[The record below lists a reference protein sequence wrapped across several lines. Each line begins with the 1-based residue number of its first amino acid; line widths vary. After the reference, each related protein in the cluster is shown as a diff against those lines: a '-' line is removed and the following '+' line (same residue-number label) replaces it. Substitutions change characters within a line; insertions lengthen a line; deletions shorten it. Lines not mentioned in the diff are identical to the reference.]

1 MFPPT
6 ALLPPEARN
15 PDRLP
20 PWRTVIGVIA
30 DMKDQAVNLPSFPCV
45 YAPYTQYHNEGWGT
59 TAFAVRTI
67 GDPLAA
73 INMVRDQIHS
83 LQPSIPVAEVATMDQ
98 LLARSLSRARF
109 SMLLLSI
116 FAGLALTLA
125 AVGIYGVMAY
135 AVAQRTR
142 EMGVRLAL
150 GAQPRDILGMVLLG
164 GGKLAAFGIVLGL
177 AGALALN
184 RLLRSQLY
192 GVSAHD
198 PLTYAGVA
206 LLLGIVAFV
215 ACYLPARRATRVDP
229 LIALRY
235 E

>member
-1 MFPPT
+1 
-6 ALLPPEARN
+6 
-15 PDRLP
+15 
-20 PWRTVIGVIA
+20 
-30 DMKDQAVNLPSFPCV
+30 
-45 YAPYTQYHNEGWGT
+45 
-59 TAFAVRTI
+59 VRTT

-73 INMVRDQIHS
+73 SGMVRDQIHA
-83 LQPSIPVAEVATMDQ
+83 LLPNEPVAEIASMEQ

-142 EMGVRLAL
+142 EIGVRLAL
-150 GAQPRDILGMVLLG
+150 GAQPRDVLGMVLLG
-164 GGKLAAFGIVLGL
+164 GSKLAGFGIVLGL
-177 AGALALN
+177 VGALILN
-184 RLLRSQLY
+184 RLLRNQLY

-198 PLTYAGVA
+198 PLTYIGVA
-206 LLLGIVAFV
+206 LLLGMVGLA

-229 LIALRY
+229 LVALRY

>member
-1 MFPPT
+1 
-6 ALLPPEARN
+6 
-15 PDRLP
+15 
-20 PWRTVIGVIA
+20 
-30 DMKDQAVNLPSFPCV
+30 
-45 YAPYTQYHNEGWGT
+45 
-59 TAFAVRTI
+59 
-67 GDPLAA
+67 
-73 INMVRDQIHS
+73 MVRDQIHA
-83 LQPSIPVAEVATMDQ
+83 LLPNEPVAEIASMDQ

-142 EMGVRLAL
+142 EIGVRLAL
-150 GAQPRDILGMVLLG
+150 GAQPRDVLGMVLLG
-164 GGKLAAFGIVLGL
+164 GGRLAAFGIVLGVV
-177 AGALALN
+177 GALTLN
-184 RLLRSQLY
+184 RFLRSQLY

-206 LLLGIVAFV
+206 LLLGIVALA

-229 LIALRY
+229 LVALRY